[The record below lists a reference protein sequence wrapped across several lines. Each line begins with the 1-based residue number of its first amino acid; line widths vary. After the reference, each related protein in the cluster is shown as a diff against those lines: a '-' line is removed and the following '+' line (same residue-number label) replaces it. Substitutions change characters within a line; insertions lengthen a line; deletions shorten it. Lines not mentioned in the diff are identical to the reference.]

1 MRKGKERESLRTKML
16 SYDQVSED
24 VVKWRS
30 APPPPR
36 VNVDTIEASETIEG
50 KSLTR
55 VQRAYQKC
63 ADITRAKFNC
73 LVIFLVSF
81 FGLLQ
86 IFMVNFVELWNSEAI
101 SNSTRVWM
109 KTILEQYM
117 NKSIREMK
125 ND

>member
-30 APPPPR
+30 APPR

-63 ADITRAKFNC
+63 ADIIRENFNY